1 MFDINSLLNY
11 LYNGQTI
18 SVCLAFILLYFIR
31 DSKGAF
37 FSLITAV
44 FFLYG
49 SLTQSL
55 VYEYDIDFIYRYIFW
70 SINDLIWMG
79 CIAYFAIKDRLYL
92 WQSIIGQLV
101 VVLSPIL
108 QIFRLLD
115 RHLWDLSYSDAIY
128 KTTLPLINLAVVVIC
143 FLPLF
148 LVLSSR
154 IKSNK
159 QLAN

>member
-1 MFDINSLLNY
+1 
-11 LYNGQTI
+11 
-18 SVCLAFILLYFIR
+18 
-31 DSKGAF
+31 
-37 FSLITAV
+37 
-44 FFLYG
+44 
-49 SLTQSL
+49 
-55 VYEYDIDFIYRYIFW
+55 
-70 SINDLIWMG
+70 MG